1 MEEVVELVGLGL
13 LHRLGEFVF
22 LHVLVAYEIDFLDL
36 DLLALVHV
44 EVHLDG
50 VLHYGIA
57 LYLRRHLALEEALFG
72 EVALDDVD
80 GGLLHVL
87 GELAP
92 ALEVRTL
99 LDVLALTRLHAGIAP
114 TGHARPLLNFDCQPG
129 SVGLGAEAVYF
140 HGNVI
145 EELLEHQPLDHIG
158 DFFSRHGDGA
168 AGAYPGLGDYHL
180 LLEIGIAFHPDT
192 ADHILLRSVVVH
204 LHVSALG
211 AERKHCCKHQGG
223 NCKFAYDS
231 HNLQI

>member
-13 LHRLGEFVF
+13 LHSLGELVF
-22 LHVLVAYEIDFLDL
+22 LHVLVAYEVDFLDF
-36 DLLALVHV
+36 DFLALVHV
-44 EVHLDG
+44 EVHLNR
-50 VLHYGIA
+50 VLHHGVA
-57 LYLRRHLALEEALFG
+57 LYLSRDLALQEALLR
-72 EVALDDVD
+72 EVALDYVD
-80 GGLLHVL
+80 CGLLHVF
-87 GELAP
+87 GELAS

-99 LDVLALTRLHAGIAP
+99 LDVLAFAGLHSGIAP
-114 TGHARPLLNFDCQPG
+114 ARHARPFLDLDCQPG
-129 SVGLGAEAVYF
+129 GVRLCAEAVDF
-140 HGNVI
+140 HGNVV
-145 EELLEHQPLDHIG
+145 EELLEHQSLHHIG
-158 DFFSRHGDGA
+158 NLFSRHRNGA
-168 AGAYPGLGDYHL
+168 SGTYPGLGDYHL